1 MDYSKDSPDTQT
13 FYANVQNKLH
23 WAITGLTAA
32 EVVQSRA
39 DATKPNMG
47 LTNWRSPR
55 IRKSDVSIAKNYY
68 TEPELSALQNL
79 TE

>member
-39 DATKPNMG
+39 DETKPNMG

-55 IRKSDVSIAKNYY
+55 IRKSDVSIAKNNY